1 MNVDGFAISLGSC
14 VDIEQSTFHVVPTSS
29 RSLEHRQTSRPSSS
43 EQPLL
48 PLPYPS
54 HLDPRGVSNTGN
66 FFPHHKRQ
74 FFLPY
79 LYRYVHRLLS
89 KKTCPETESTE
100 GLDDHSS
107 YYSFTLISIH
117 FPKCIGKMLCFSVKR
132 GIMHSHRDLNLVSS
146 STGPRCTTRRNFG
159 EGVTLIVV

>member
-107 YYSFTLISIH
+107 YYSFTLIPIH
-117 FPKCIGKMLCFSVKR
+117 FPQIYWKNAMFQCKR
-132 GIMHSHRDLNLVSS
+132 GDYALTV
-146 STGPRCTTRRNFG
+146 
-159 EGVTLIVV
+159 